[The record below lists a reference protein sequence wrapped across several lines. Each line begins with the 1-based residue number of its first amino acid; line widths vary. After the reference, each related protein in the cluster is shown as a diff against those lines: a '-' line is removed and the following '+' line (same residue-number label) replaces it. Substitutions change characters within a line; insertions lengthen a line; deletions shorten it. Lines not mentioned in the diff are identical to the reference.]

1 MKRSAFIGSE
11 TTDGKV
17 QLRCL
22 EWSRSV
28 SDRVLAA
35 PPDIVFLSSFAVGE
49 EIDDGPGRP
58 RVGP

>member
-1 MKRSAFIGSE
+1 M
-11 TTDGKV
+11 